1 MSNKK
6 IELKNIQPQI
16 VNHLQDGSPRLIDIF
31 MIAGYENIYMNE
43 KILKDINK
51 VLDPKNK
58 YNEEENENISN
69 KRN

>member
-1 MSNKK
+1 MIFTSV
-6 IELKNIQPQI
+6 ISGGGFTLGTYAA
-16 VNHLQDGSPRLIDIF
+16 QDYDLSEAEKYYTKLAYD
-31 MIAGYENIYMNE
+31 MNE

-58 YNEEENENISN
+58 DNEEENENISN

>member
-1 MSNKK
+1 
-6 IELKNIQPQI
+6 
-16 VNHLQDGSPRLIDIF
+16 
-31 MIAGYENIYMNE
+31 MIGGYENIYMNE

-58 YNEEENENISN
+58 DNEEENENISN